1 MNIIGVKNPYALVQ
15 KAGKRKTKRNSK
27 NKNTKKNRKNKKS
40 LKSTNSRFTNAI
52 FL

>member
-15 KAGKRKTKRNSK
+15 KAGKRKARKTKK
-27 NKNTKKNRKNKKS
+27 VGKKYNKSTKKNRKT
-40 LKSTNSRFTNAI
+40 TNCRLNNTI